1 MSLVASGK
9 CPPKKEMEGTMLIT
23 SFDEKRFPAKRVSFT
38 LEASN
43 QGEQRN
49 DTNDAKATAY

>member
-1 MSLVASGK
+1 
-9 CPPKKEMEGTMLIT
+9 MLIT